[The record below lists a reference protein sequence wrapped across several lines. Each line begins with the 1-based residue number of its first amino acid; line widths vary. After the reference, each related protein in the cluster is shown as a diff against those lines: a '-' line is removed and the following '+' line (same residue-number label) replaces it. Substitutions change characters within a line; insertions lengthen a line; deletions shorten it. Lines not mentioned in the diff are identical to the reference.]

1 MDVLVFDKE
10 YEKEDLDYLNVVK
23 DNLNSY
29 NISLFTNFD
38 EALEIYKKGMF
49 YIVLIDFTTN
59 EGKAF
64 LQNVNQLNSL
74 QRIITLGHTLSCSSE
89 VGCCYCMDNFHKRRL
104 LKPIEPIELY
114 KTIKDFN
121 NIFCKYANRFE
132 SPRFLLN
139 ELVKRYKYFA
149 YDEKNQKVYATKND
163 LYELKE
169 LLNIM
174 VDLKDYGIEY
184 EVIDDK
190 SLKIL

>member
-1 MDVLVFDKE
+1 MDILVFDKE
-10 YEKEDLDYLNVVK
+10 YENEDLDYLSVIKN
-23 DNLNSY
+23 NLSEY
-29 NISLFTNFD
+29 NISLFTNCND
-38 EALEIYKKGMF
+38 ALATYKKDAF
-49 YIVLIDFTTN
+49 QIVLIDFTTN

-64 LQNVNQLNSL
+64 LQNINKLNSL
-74 QRIITLGHTLSCSSE
+74 QKIITMGHTLSCSSE
-89 VGCCYCMDNFHKRRL
+89 VGCCYCIDNFHKRRL

-121 NIFCKYANRFE
+121 NILCKYANRFDT
-132 SPRFLLN
+132 PTFLLN
-139 ELVKRYKYFA
+139 ELVKRYRYFN
-149 YDEKNQKVYATKND
+149 YDEELGKVYSTKND

-174 VDLKDYGIEY
+174 VDLKNYGIEY

>member
-10 YEKEDLDYLNVVK
+10 YENKNLDYLTVIEN
-23 DNLNSY
+23 NLNGY

-38 EALEIYKKGMF
+38 DALETYKKEIF
-49 YIVLIDFTTN
+49 HIVLIDFTTN
-59 EGKAF
+59 DGKAF
-64 LQNVNQLNSL
+64 LQNVNKLNSL
-74 QRIITLGHTLSCSSE
+74 QRIITLGYTLSCSSE
-89 VGCCYCMDNFHKRRL
+89 IGCCYCIDNFHKRRL
-104 LKPIEPIELY
+104 LKPIEAIELY
-114 KTIKDFN
+114 KTIKNFN
-121 NIFCKYANRFE
+121 DIFCKYANRFGA
-132 SPRFLLN
+132 PKFLLK

-149 YDEKNQKVYATKND
+149 YNEKEQKVYSNKND

-174 VDLKDYGIEY
+174 SDLKDYGIEY